1 MDLYKNVLLEASTV
15 HNEDM
20 PIVGSDP
27 DVPGSVEGSGERFLA
42 VEHLWFK
49 FVRLEYRTGGN
60 IRSSSR
66 HSSHD
71 VRRGAVQL
79 CIW

>member
-1 MDLYKNVLLEASTV
+1 MDLYRNVLLEASTM

-42 VEHLWFK
+42 LEHLWFK
-49 FVRLEYRTGGN
+49 FVRLEYRSQEATL
-60 IRSSSR
+60 
-66 HSSHD
+66 
-71 VRRGAVQL
+71 GAAAGTAAMM
-79 CIW
+79 